1 MITAAQRR
9 SVPPCDS
16 PPHLMD
22 PYTGEER
29 GRAPVDPPA
38 EIERVLERAH
48 RAFRMWRAVGSAD
61 RACLVSALRDR
72 LDVVERSLAA
82 LVTEE
87 MGKLY
92 REALGEVESVRRQC
106 AWLCDKGPRALAP
119 ESVTAGDRRFE
130 VHYCPLGV
138 VLIVMPWNFPVWQ
151 VLRTA
156 LPLLLAGNAVVL
168 KHAPNVPECARA
180 LGALM
185 TDAGYPPGL
194 FTNVFADNDTTLDIV
209 RHPLVAGVSFTGGR
223 AAGSL
228 IGGAAGA
235 VLKKS
240 VLELGGND
248 AWILMD
254 GCRVETVVGAV
265 ADARLRNCG
274 QSCLGPK
281 RVLVHRSL
289 YADVRDRLAEAFS
302 SRRPGPPMDPAT
314 RLAPM
319 AKHSLRDG
327 LDAKLAECRRFGD
340 RVVTG
345 GAPLP
350 GPGAFYAPTVL
361 ETQGFGSPVWND
373 EFFGPVVAVAPF
385 DGLREA
391 VDMANATPYGLGGVV
406 FDPDADRAARIVRD
420 GLRVG
425 VGAVNERAGSHPA
438 VPFGGAGAS
447 GYGREMGVAGLRE
460 FTLVKTIRLR

>member
-1 MITAAQRR
+1 MSTAAQRR
-9 SVPPCDS
+9 NRPAGDPRVRLVDPYSGEDRGPAPLDS
-16 PPHLMD
+16 P
-22 PYTGEER
+22 
-29 GRAPVDPPA
+29 AQ
-38 EIERVLERAH
+38 IEAQLQRAH
-48 RAFRMWRAVGSAD
+48 AAFRMWRAVGAGE
-61 RACLVSALRDR
+61 RACLVSRLRRR
-72 LDVVERSLAA
+72 LDNVERDLAA
-82 LVTEE
+82 DVTAE

-92 REALGEVESVRRQC
+92 REALGEIESVRRLC
-106 AWLCDKGPRALAP
+106 AWLCGEGPGALAP
-119 ESVTAGDRRFE
+119 EKVDAGDRRFE
-130 VHYCPLGV
+130 VHYCPLGI

-168 KHAPNVPECARA
+168 KHAPNVPECARGVA
-180 LGALM
+180 ALM
-185 TDAGYPPGL
+185 ADAGFPPGL
-194 FTNVFADNDTTLDIV
+194 FSNVFADNSATIDMV

-223 AAGSL
+223 TAGAL

-235 VLKKS
+235 AVKKS

-248 AWILMD
+248 AWIIME
-254 GCRVETVVGAV
+254 GCDAGPVVEAV
-265 ADARLRNCG
+265 ADTRLRNCG

-289 YADVRDRLAEAFS
+289 YAEVRDGLADRFAH
-302 SRRPGPPMDPAT
+302 RRPGPPMDPAT

-319 AKHSLRDG
+319 AKHGLRDG
-327 LDAKLAECRRFGD
+327 LDAKLTECRRKGD

-345 GAPLP
+345 GAALS

-361 ETQGFGSPVWND
+361 ETRGPGSPVWD
-373 EFFGPVVAVAPF
+373 EELFGPVAAVASF
-385 DGLREA
+385 EGLRDA
-391 VDMANATPYGLGGVV
+391 VDMANATPYGLGAVV
-406 FDPDADRAARIVRD
+406 FDPDAERAARVLRD